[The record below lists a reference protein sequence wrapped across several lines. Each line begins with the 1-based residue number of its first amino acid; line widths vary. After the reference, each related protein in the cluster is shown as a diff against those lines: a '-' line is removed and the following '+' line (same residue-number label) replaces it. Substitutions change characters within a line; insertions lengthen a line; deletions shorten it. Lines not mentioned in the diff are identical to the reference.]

1 LKAAVFA
8 FVHAEQ
14 DRFKVKALCQRH
26 RVTRAGYYAWCRRKP
41 SLHTRQDERLLARI
55 RAIFEASEGTYGS
68 PRIHAALQQ
77 AGLEV
82 GRKRVARLM
91 RNAAL
96 KARSA
101 RIYRRMPGTR
111 RLFSGIPN
119 RVLELKTTATGQVWV
134 GDVTYLRSA
143 GRWRYL
149 AVVLDRHSRRVLGW
163 SLGVNRDL
171 ALTMDALNRAHR
183 RRSEQPGLIFHS
195 DRGVEYSAYAFR
207 ARLAA
212 LGITQ
217 SMKRPREIGDNVFV
231 ESFFHSMKADVIHG
245 RTFDDDRS
253 LDQTVSRYIRRY
265 NRSRLHSSL
274 GYRSPIDYEHAA

>member
-1 LKAAVFA
+1 
-8 FVHAEQ
+8 
-14 DRFKVKALCQRH
+14 VKTLCARH
-26 RVTRAGYYAWCRRKP
+26 GVTRAGYYCFRRRQP
-41 SLHTRQDERLLARI
+41 SLHARHDERLLKRI
-55 RAIFEASEGTYGS
+55 RAVFEASEGTYGS
-68 PRIHAALQQ
+68 PRIHAALQL
-77 AGLEV
+77 AGLRV

-91 RNAAL
+91 RSAAL

-111 RLFSGIPN
+111 RFFAEIPN
-119 RVLELKTTATGQVWV
+119 RVLGLNTTAPSQIWV

-163 SLGVNRDL
+163 SLRLRRDL
-171 ALTMDALNRAHR
+171 TLTRAALNRAVLR
-183 RRSEQPGLIFHS
+183 RRPQPGLIFHS

-217 SMKRPREIGDNVFV
+217 SMKRPREICDNAFI
-231 ESFFHSMKADVIHG
+231 ESFFHSLKSDVIHG
-245 RTFDDDRS
+245 RTFDDDRT
-253 LDQTVSRYIRRY
+253 LDQVLRRYIRRY
-265 NRSRLHSSL
+265 NRTRLHSSL
-274 GYRSPIDYEHAA
+274 GYRSPIDYERNAA